1 MARVK
6 QLAPLPFLFPI
17 LLLALPLILLPG
29 CNREPAASPGGAA
42 VPAVVV
48 QDDALRP
55 VDDADQQLGLNARR
69 ALLAAARAACDGQP
83 YTGDAPS
90 ALRDFR
96 KRIIVHA
103 FGADGRH
110 AGRVSIDGDEDA
122 LAKVAARVPGLCKTR
137 GAELYLHVMPV
148 TFSTRLANFGIT
160 GIFDYRVF
168 EPQVMGLIYEVG
180 DKRAERDPL
189 QQVMANLSPKSLRAR
204 LAKAVGLDP
213 KEAPS
218 DNRLIYEIYRVQHF
232 AERYPD
238 RAFGDFYRGFEVV
251 SADALTTA
259 MLGERLKLIGEW
271 YRNNVIDGQVTY
283 KYHPSKRRYID
294 DERTMVRSTMATW
307 VLNRLAVFLDDDDL
321 RAKGLEVV
329 RHYFERYF
337 QMAESLEAGRIIA
350 STEPLA
356 NGNVVR
362 DRYTVASFIAA
373 ALLERDDWQTYARE
387 IELLMTYA
395 MSFKRP
401 DHVMWTPFGQGQ
413 FFMPGQL
420 LLGVAYAYEKTK
432 DTRYKVFFE
441 QVWGTYS
448 GMLSDMMQLAHGRT
462 TPYAPAWYTQPSKA
476 MWDVTGE
483 AAYRDFIFA
492 INDRVKLHYA
502 MNADHQVHPDWDGI
516 LTPKAIGWGNNSITA
531 AALESLADAAIVA
544 KKTGDTARL
553 EAYRKPLRATVAY
566 LLRLQFTPANTYFI
580 QQRDRAVGGFKTDLL
595 DHRIWMDNVWHLT
608 SAFIKIHEA
617 GLLD

>member
-1 MARVK
+1 MSPMKPV
-6 QLAPLPFLFPI
+6 APLLFSFLI
-17 LLLALPLILLPG
+17 VLLLAA
-29 CNREPAASPGGAA
+29 CNRESASGPSA
-42 VPAVVV
+42 PLIPSVV

-55 VDDADQQLGLNARR
+55 VGDADQQLGLGARR
-69 ALLAAARAACDGQP
+69 ALLAAARAACDGEA
-83 YTGDAPS
+83 YAGDAPS

-103 FGADGRH
+103 FRSDGRH
-110 AGRVSIDGDEDA
+110 AGRISIDGDGDA
-122 LAKVAARVPGLCKTR
+122 LAKVAARVPALCKGR
-137 GAELYLHVMPV
+137 GADLYLHLLPV

-180 DKRAERDPL
+180 EQRAESDPI
-189 QQVMANLSPKSLRAR
+189 QQMMANRGPKSLRAHLSR
-204 LAKAVGLDP
+204 AVGLDP
-213 KEAPS
+213 KQAPS

-232 AERYPD
+232 GERYPD
-238 RAFGDFYRGFEVV
+238 RAFGDYYRGFEVV
-251 SADALTTA
+251 SADDLTTA
-259 MLGERLKLIGEW
+259 VLGERLKLIGEW

-283 KYHPSKRRYID
+283 KYHPTRRTYLD

-329 RHYFERYF
+329 RYYFERYF
-337 QMAESLEAGRIIA
+337 QMSESLEAGRIIP
-350 STEPLA
+350 STEPLK

-373 ALLERDDWQTYARE
+373 ALLEREDWQTYATQ
-387 IELLMTYA
+387 IELLMGYA

-420 LLGVAYAYEKTK
+420 LLGVAYAYEKTRAE
-432 DTRYKVFFE
+432 RYKVFFD
-441 QVWGTYS
+441 QVWGTYR
-448 GMLSDMMQLAHGRT
+448 GMLSDMMALAHGRT

-476 MWDVTGE
+476 MWDVTRE
-483 AAYRDFIFA
+483 DRYRDFIFA
-492 INDRVKLHYA
+492 INDRVKLHYE
-502 MNADHQVHPDWDGI
+502 MNAAHQVHPDWDGI
-516 LTPKAIGWGNNSITA
+516 LTPKAVGWGNNSITA
-531 AALESLADAAIVA
+531 ASLESLADAAIVA
-544 KKTGDTARL
+544 QETGDIARL

-566 LLRLQFTPANTYFI
+566 LLRLQFTPANTYFV
-580 QQRDRAVGGFKTDLL
+580 QDRSRVVGGFKTDLV
-595 DHRIWMDNVWHLT
+595 DHRVWMDNVWHLT